1 MLGGSLTRYDPNRGQ
16 RSTGSGRPANQTGGL
31 SIKGL
36 DTVRVIQ
43 SLPAE
48 LKRKATSLTN
58 RLPAN
63 LKRKATSLKRKATAL
78 TNRLPIKKKKR
89 IIRDIFA

>member
-1 MLGGSLTRYDPNRGQ
+1 MIGGSLTRYDPNRGQ

-48 LKRKATSLTN
+48 LKR
-58 RLPAN
+58 LPAN
-63 LKRKATSLKRKATAL
+63 LKRKATSLTK
-78 TNRLPIKKKKR
+78 RLPIKKKKKR
-89 IIRDIFA
+89 VIRDIFA

>member
-1 MLGGSLTRYDPNRGQ
+1 MIGGSLTRYDPNRGQ

-43 SLPAE
+43 SLPAD
-48 LKRKATSLTN
+48 LK

-63 LKRKATSLKRKATAL
+63 LKRKAASL

>member
-1 MLGGSLTRYDPNRGQ
+1 MIGGSLTRYDPNRGQ

-36 DTVRVIQ
+36 DTVSVIH

-48 LKRKATSLTN
+48 LKR
-58 RLPAN
+58 LPAK
-63 LKRKATSLKRKATAL
+63 LKRKATSL

>member
-1 MLGGSLTRYDPNRGQ
+1 MIGGSLTRYDPNRGQ

-36 DTVRVIQ
+36 DTVRMIQ
-43 SLPAE
+43 SLPAD
-48 LKRKATSLTN
+48 LK

-63 LKRKATSLKRKATAL
+63 LKRKASSLV
-78 TNRLPIKKKKR
+78 NRLPIKKKKR
-89 IIRDIFA
+89 IIRDIFT

>member
-1 MLGGSLTRYDPNRGQ
+1 MIGGSLTRYDPNRGQ
-16 RSTGSGRPANQTGGL
+16 RSTGSGRPSNQTGGL

-36 DTVRVIQ
+36 DTVRMIQ
-43 SLPAE
+43 SLPAD
-48 LKRKATSLTN
+48 LK

-63 LKRKATSLKRKATAL
+63 LKRKAVSL
-78 TNRLPIKKKKR
+78 TNRLPVKKRKR

>member
-48 LKRKATSLTN
+48 LKRKATSL
-58 RLPAN
+58 
-63 LKRKATSLKRKATAL
+63 KRKATSL

>member
-1 MLGGSLTRYDPNRGQ
+1 MIGGSLTRYDPNRGQ

-48 LKRKATSLTN
+48 LKRLPANLK

-63 LKRKATSLKRKATAL
+63 LKRKAASL

>member
-1 MLGGSLTRYDPNRGQ
+1 MIGGSLTRYDPNRGQ

-48 LKRKATSLTN
+48 LKR
-58 RLPAN
+58 LPAN
-63 LKRKATSLKRKATAL
+63 LKQKAVSL

-89 IIRDIFA
+89 VIRDIFA

>member
-1 MLGGSLTRYDPNRGQ
+1 MIGGSLTRYDPNRGQ

-48 LKRKATSLTN
+48 LKR
-58 RLPAN
+58 LPAK
-63 LKRKATSLKRKATAL
+63 LKRKATSLS
-78 TNRLPIKKKKR
+78 NRLPIKKKKR

>member
-1 MLGGSLTRYDPNRGQ
+1 MIGGSLTRYDPNRGQ

-48 LKRKATSLTN
+48 LKQ
-58 RLPAN
+58 LPAN
-63 LKRKATSLKRKATAL
+63 LKRKAANLKRKATSL

>member
-1 MLGGSLTRYDPNRGQ
+1 MIGGSLTRYDPNRGQ
-16 RSTGSGRPANQTGGL
+16 RSTGSGRPANQKGGL

-43 SLPAE
+43 SVPAT
-48 LKRKATSLTN
+48 LKRKAVS
-58 RLPAN
+58 
-63 LKRKATSLKRKATAL
+63 L

>member
-1 MLGGSLTRYDPNRGQ
+1 MIGGSLTRYDPNRGQ

-43 SLPAE
+43 SLPADLKRLPAK
-48 LKRKATSLTN
+48 LKRKATS
-58 RLPAN
+58 
-63 LKRKATSLKRKATAL
+63 L

>member
-1 MLGGSLTRYDPNRGQ
+1 MIGGSLTRYDPNRGQ

-48 LKRKATSLTN
+48 LKR
-58 RLPAN
+58 LPAN
-63 LKRKATSLKRKATAL
+63 LKRKAASL

>member
-1 MLGGSLTRYDPNRGQ
+1 MIGGSLTRYDPNRGQ

-36 DTVRVIQ
+36 DTVRMIQ

-48 LKRKATSLTN
+48 LKRFPT
-58 RLPAN
+58 N
-63 LKRKATSLKRKATAL
+63 LKRKAASLS
-78 TNRLPIKKKKR
+78 NRIPIKKR
-89 IIRDIFA
+89 NASFAIFLHNGQTMESTI